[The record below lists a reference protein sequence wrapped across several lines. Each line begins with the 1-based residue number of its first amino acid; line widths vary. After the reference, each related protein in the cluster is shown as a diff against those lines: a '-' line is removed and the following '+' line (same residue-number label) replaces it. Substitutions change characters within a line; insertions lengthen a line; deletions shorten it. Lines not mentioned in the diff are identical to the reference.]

1 MSKSIAEA
9 FEFCPACGSKNPA
22 VGSNPLNCPSCNFRF
37 FFGPVT
43 AVGAIVA
50 DPEGR
55 VLFIVRANDP
65 GKGKF
70 GMPGGFVDAG
80 ESLEDAL
87 TREVFEET
95 GLKVTQLT
103 YLTSGPNGYLYKG
116 VEIPVTDMFFVCT
129 VESFDGMTAI
139 DGEAAEF
146 RLVRPT
152 EYETG
157 NMAFESNRLALEHY
171 LEK

>member
-1 MSKSIAEA
+1 MCI
-9 FEFCPACGSKNPA
+9 
-22 VGSNPLNCPSCNFRF
+22 R
-37 FFGPVT
+37 
-43 AVGAIVA
+43 
-50 DPEGR
+50 DR
-55 VLFIVRANDP
+55 FIVRANDP

-103 YLTSGPNGYLYKG
+103 YLTSGPNKYLYKG

-152 EYETG
+152 EDELG

-171 LEK
+171 LAK